1 MHYEFSL
8 VSQRMESVNMS
19 AQQLQSLDRQRL
31 DRLAN
36 AVKDTAARAR
46 TEEDLRIGLEFL
58 LAETLSDL
66 GLEPTSEA
74 YRTSMSG

>member
-8 VSQRMESVNMS
+8 FSQRMESVNMS

>member
-31 DRLAN
+31 
-36 AVKDTAARAR
+36 ARER
-46 TEEDLRIGLEFL
+46 
-58 LAETLSDL
+58 S
-66 GLEPTSEA
+66 
-74 YRTSMSG
+74 